1 MIRTLSNGVE
11 IPSFGMGTYPLKGQ
25 ALTKAIIAATSCGY
39 RAFDTAKAYGN
50 EESLGNAL
58 QEAYRINRLKR
69 SDVFI
74 TSKIG
79 ENLNHGIPDGIL
91 FYATYPNE
99 KRDIA
104 DIVSK
109 QLNEILKNLRTD
121 YLDLLLIHWP
131 FPDYFVEIW
140 KAMEDEYRTGRVR
153 AIGVSN
159 FRERHIQKIVNSRSI
174 VPMVNQFELHP
185 MNTKKALVD
194 YCQKLKIQVQA
205 YSPLL
210 VMNKKLI
217 NAPILKLLAQK
228 YKKSIPQ
235 IILRWNIEQGV
246 IPIPKSGNPIRL
258 QENINIFD
266 FELTEEDMYGIDLL
280 NENHSGVVESR
291 YCPGY

>member
-1 MIRTLSNGVE
+1 MIRILSNGVE
-11 IPSFGMGTYPLKGQ
+11 IPSAGMGTYPLKGKE
-25 ALTKAIIAATSCGY
+25 LTKAIVAATSCGY

-50 EESLGNAL
+50 EASLGNAL

-79 ENLNHGIPDGIL
+79 ENLNHGIPDGKL

-99 KRDIA
+99 NRDIA
-104 DIVSK
+104 GIVSN

-131 FPDYFVEIW
+131 FPDYLVEIW

-159 FRERHIQKIVNSRSI
+159 FRERHIQKIINSGYV

-185 MNTKKALVD
+185 LNTKKVLID
-194 YCQKLKIQVQA
+194 YCQKLEIQVQA

-210 VMNKKLI
+210 VMNRKLI

-246 IPIPKSGNPIRL
+246 IPIPKSGNSIRL
-258 QENINIFD
+258 QENISIFD
-266 FELTEEDMYGIDLL
+266 FELTDEDMNGIDLL
-280 NENHSGVVESR
+280 NENYTGLVESM

>member
-1 MIRTLSNGVE
+1 MIRILSNGVE
-11 IPSFGMGTYPLKGQ
+11 IPTIGMGTYPLKDK
-25 ALTKAIIAATSCGY
+25 ALTKAIVAATSCGY

-58 QEAYRINRLKR
+58 QEAYQINCLKR

-74 TSKIG
+74 ASKVG
-79 ENLNHGIPDGIL
+79 ENLNHGIPDGKL
-91 FYATYPNE
+91 FYASYPNE
-99 KRDIA
+99 KRDIE
-104 DIVSK
+104 DIVAN
-109 QLNEILKNLRTD
+109 QLNETLNNLQTD

-131 FPDYFVEIW
+131 FPDYLTKIW

-159 FRERHIQKIVNSRSI
+159 FRERHIQKIINSGSM
-174 VPMVNQFELHP
+174 VPMVNQIELHP
-185 MNTKKALVD
+185 MNTKKALID
-194 YCQKLKIQVQA
+194 YCQKLEMQVQA

-210 VMNKKLI
+210 VMNQKLI
-217 NAPILKLLAQK
+217 SAPTLKLLAQK

-246 IPIPKSGNPIRL
+246 MPIPKSGNPIRL

-266 FELTEEDMYGIDLL
+266 FELTDEDMNGIDLL
-280 NENHSGVVESR
+280 NENYTSLVESR